1 MSIFKKKISI
11 KEKYLIYLVE
21 DNLIYAELIKHSLSI
36 AFGEKIEL
44 VHFPVAEVL
53 DIKLE
58 SGNIPNMIIMDH
70 YLSDKYPDAE
80 LGLTALKRIKKQFPK
95 IEMILHSSQDSI
107 ELAVGA
113 IKEGDCHYV
122 EKSNL
127 GLKNLEEL
135 IANIIH

>member
-21 DNLIYAELIKHSLSI
+21 DNLIYAELIKHSLSV

-80 LGLTALKRIKKQFPK
+80 LGLTALKRIKKVEGVFCLYISGFSSIAKFAFPF
-95 IEMILHSSQDSI
+95 INFHISFNGVDVNI
-107 ELAVGA
+107 CRCVVAV
-113 IKEGDCHYV
+113 
-122 EKSNL
+122 N
-127 GLKNLEEL
+127 
-135 IANIIH
+135 